1 MYRGVGR
8 GRVAEDYREDVA
20 KHLDGGVVVP
30 LCHCNHGKISA
41 FMFDGHG
48 SMIES
53 SMQRMI
59 AMMRIHIG
67 RNKIVGKSCG
77 KIFK

>member
-30 LCHCNHGKISA
+30 LCHCNHRKISA

-48 SMIES
+48 SVIES
-53 SMQRMI
+53 SMLRII
-59 AMMRIHIG
+59 AMIRSHMG
-67 RNKIVGKSCG
+67 RNVKVEQS
-77 KIFK
+77 